1 MDLQGLR
8 NEIDI
13 TDEKILSLLIK
24 RMELCKNVADYK
36 KQHNMP
42 VFQGGR
48 EQQVIDRIKALTND
62 SDLENGTSAL
72 FTTIMD
78 ISKLLQNKV
87 LLSRQQDCNFNVPD
101 FESSCRIGCQ
111 GTSGANSETAA
122 KMIFGEKQPVFYNS
136 FEEVFKAVQSGEIDY
151 GVIPLKNSTAGMIDS
166 AYDLMA
172 KYNVY
177 IVKQVC
183 VEINHCLAVKK
194 GTSIKD
200 IKCVYSH
207 PQALAQCSVF
217 LAENNLETAPYS
229 NTATSAEMVKN
240 SPENIA
246 TICSVDCAERLGLE
260 ILAKNIADCS
270 VNRTQFVCIS
280 KELMVSPDSDTISV
294 MIQIPHTEG
303 SLHRLLT
310 KFYVNGTN
318 IIRIENRPIRDGS
331 FDVMFY
337 LDFSGKLTDP
347 SVRALMNDLSDNM
360 EYFRILGTFRNS

>member
-1 MDLQGLR
+1 MDLQELR
-8 NEIDI
+8 NQIDV
-13 TDEKILSLLIK
+13 TDQKILSLFLK
-24 RMELCKNVADYK
+24 RMELCKGVADYK
-36 KQHNMP
+36 KKHNMP

-48 EQQVIDRIKALTND
+48 EQQVIDRIKKLTND
-62 SDLENGTSAL
+62 SELENGTSAL

-78 ISKLLQNKV
+78 ISKLLQNKT
-87 LLSRQQDCNFNVPD
+87 LLSQNNEYDFTETD
-101 FESSCRIGCQ
+101 FESNCKIGCQ
-111 GTSGANSETAA
+111 GTSGANSETAS

-136 FEEVFKAVQSGEIDY
+136 FEDVFKAVQTGEIDY
-151 GVIPLKNSTAGMIDS
+151 GIIPLKNSTAGMVDS

-207 PQALAQCSVF
+207 PQALSQCSVF
-217 LAENNLETAPYS
+217 LSENGLETAPYS

-240 SPENIA
+240 SSENIA
-246 TICSVDCAERLGLE
+246 SICSVDCAERLGLE
-260 ILAKNIADCS
+260 ILAENIADCL

-280 KELMVSPDSDTISV
+280 RELKVSPDADTISV
-294 MIQIPHTEG
+294 MLQIPHTEG

-318 IIRIENRPIRDGS
+318 IIRIENRPVRDGS
-331 FDVMFY
+331 FDVTFY
-337 LDFSGKLTDP
+337 LDFSGKLTD
-347 SVRALMNDLSDNM
+347 SGVRALMNDLSENM
-360 EYFRILGTFRNS
+360 EYFRFLGTFKNN